1 MSNIG
6 YDRHTPQ
13 PVTDARKL
21 AELQKQMAEK
31 DAEIKR
37 LKEQVIDAAL
47 QTNWTADA
55 ILRREG

>member
-1 MSNIG
+1 MNTTGI
-6 YDRHTPQ
+6 DRHTPQ
-13 PVTDARKL
+13 PVTDASKL

-47 QTNWTADA
+47 QTNWTADE
-55 ILRREG
+55 RREG

>member
-1 MSNIG
+1 MNTTGI
-6 YDRHTPQ
+6 DRHTPQ

-21 AELQKQMAEK
+21 AELQKQMDEK